1 MIESRAQSSASIRL
15 WLYTNQIE
23 RMALFY
29 EILGFG
35 TVEENDSAD
44 EPYLVMALRNN
55 AGVQIGLATPHN
67 ERAAQRVGKQ
77 FFSLTTSLDPQVTYK
92 VLSARGFDVGEYSA
106 SVNEQFVA
114 NDPEGNEVFIGS
126 VRPQAPWDGWS
137 NKSFKPNP
145 LRGSA

>member
-1 MIESRAQSSASIRL
+1 ME
-15 WLYTNQIE
+15 
-23 RMALFY
+23 
-29 EILGFG
+29 
-35 TVEENDSAD
+35 
-44 EPYLVMALRNN
+44 
-55 AGVQIGLATPHN
+55 
-67 ERAAQRVGKQ
+67 
-77 FFSLTTSLDPQVTYK
+77 TSLRSNRPCVAFPGPALQILALGLLACLLGACNSKRGLPQVTYK